1 MIYQLIRRDPVWN
14 YLPYLILLSAV
25 AGLFLAASPGHVAL
39 VGGYVGFGGVF
50 LCRPHQRATRFQ
62 AALPVAGRQLFLARV
77 SLMMAM
83 LWLPAIACGAAV
95 LISGGFA
102 NSALAPMEIATVC
115 TLSIMAVQ
123 SVRVRELNGPMWL
136 LYALFL
142 IPGMGLQLVASP
154 HAAIPV
160 VATCAALAVAL
171 FLRNWRAVPKS
182 FQIAPVGVS
191 ADAAPVGHAKAKS
204 GGEPATVWL
213 PILRSVFSWQYGMW
227 LWFLFLAPKSVT
239 WIGSCG
245 FSLAALWGIARQRT
259 GWVQALPIRPRVVL
273 WTILAPVLLT
283 LALGY
288 FVGFHFGSHSRP
300 VPEVRDQVLNLAAM
314 LGWALLVVLFLALF
328 NWRRLRHVPL
338 VIRRGLLGLLLGV
351 PIVGSLTVLMLLSK
365 PATMA
370 AAALIP
376 DALLRLSRVLPG
388 NLPAVIAFAA
398 LPLAALCWAVDRVFE
413 EAEYADKPR
422 APKDDPFLRA

>member
-1 MIYQLIRRDPVWN
+1 MVYQLIKRDPAWK

-39 VGGYVGFGGVF
+39 VGGYVGFGGAF
-50 LCRPHQRATRFQ
+50 LCRPHQHATRFE

-102 NSALAPMEIATVC
+102 NSALAPMEMATVC

-136 LYALFL
+136 LYGLFL
-142 IPGMGLQLVASP
+142 LPGMGIQLVAIP

-160 VATCAALAVAL
+160 VVTCAALALAL

-182 FQIAPVGVS
+182 FQIALVGAS
-191 ADAAPVGHAKAKS
+191 ADAAPVGHAKARS
-204 GGEPATVWL
+204 GGEPVTVWL

-227 LWFLFLAPKSVT
+227 LWFLFLAPKSVM
-239 WIGSCG
+239 WIGGCG
-245 FSLAALWGIARQRT
+245 FSLAALWGITRQRV
-259 GWVQALPIRPRVVL
+259 GWTQALPIRPRVVL

-283 LALGY
+283 LASGY
-288 FVGFHFGSHSRP
+288 FASLHFGSHQRP
-300 VPEVRDQVLNLAAM
+300 VPELRDQVLNLGAM
-314 LGWALLVVLFLALF
+314 LGWALLVVLFMALF

-338 VIRRGLLGLLLGV
+338 VIRRGLLGLVLGV
-351 PIVGSLTVLMLLSK
+351 PIVGSLVVLILLSK
-365 PATMA
+365 PATLA
-370 AAALIP
+370 AGALIP
-376 DALLRLSRVLPG
+376 DALLRLSRALPG
-388 NLPAVIAFAA
+388 SLAAVIAFAA
-398 LPLAALCWAVDRVFE
+398 LPLAALCWAVDRVLE

-422 APKDDPFLRA
+422 APKDDPFLQT